1 MIDMSPE
8 YAPMKLYR
16 AVYRE
21 SNLKT
26 YNLDL
31 LARNKTKATLS
42 AAELIPA
49 DAVLLQV
56 FHNPEW

>member
-1 MIDMSPE
+1 MIDMSPG

-21 SNLKT
+21 SNQKT

-31 LARNKTKATLS
+31 LAHNKTRATLS
-42 AAELIPA
+42 AAELIPT